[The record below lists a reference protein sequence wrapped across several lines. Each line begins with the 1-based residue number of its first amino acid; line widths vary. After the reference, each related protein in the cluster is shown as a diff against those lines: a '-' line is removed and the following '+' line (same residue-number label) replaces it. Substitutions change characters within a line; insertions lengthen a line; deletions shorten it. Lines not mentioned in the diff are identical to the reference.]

1 MTQKFANAA
10 RAYLASTVS
19 DSATT
24 VTIDGGGSLFPEITS
39 PDFSRAVL
47 QDANGI
53 EVVLITA
60 HTAGSDT
67 FTVTRGQEG
76 TTARS
81 FAAGSVFG
89 IRMTSADGDT
99 FVAKQDALVSGTNIK
114 TVNGDSLLGSG
125 NLAVSGGLEYSV
137 KTANYTAVDK
147 QGVLADTS
155 GGAFT
160 VTLPAT
166 PSAGAQ
172 VVVAD
177 AGNNWGTNNLTVGR
191 NGSTIGGLAEDLV
204 CNITGASVQFVY
216 DGTTWEVYAQI
227 GGQGGDAVTLTGTQT
242 LTNKTIAAATNNV
255 EARSAPGSTSF
266 GFRNRIINGDMRIDQ
281 RNAGASVTV
290 NAANLFFAVD
300 RFQGRGEATDGVFTI
315 QRSTTAPT
323 GFNNSL
329 LATVTTADASI
340 GASQLYFLRQN
351 IEGFNVADLGFGTA
365 AAQTV
370 TLSFVVRSSVTGT
383 FSGSLMNGAANR
395 SYPFDYTISAANT
408 WEQKTVTIAG
418 DTSGTWLTDNSIGLR
433 VFWSL
438 GAGSSMLTTAN
449 AWAAGEFIGSTGST
463 NLMTTSGATFYI
475 TGVQLEA
482 GSVATPFERRDF
494 GTELALC
501 QRYFQA
507 IPVETYSYAGATFS
521 ATDARTTIPLI
532 VSMRA
537 APTGIT
543 TTGTIQFAT
552 SVGTGTGAIAFNN
565 GTASAVTVVSSGASG
580 LPSAGGCSLLRSSSG
595 VERLQVSVEL

>member
-1 MTQKFANAA
+1 MSQIN
-10 RAYLASTVS
+10 V
-19 DSATT
+19 
-24 VTIDGGGSLFPEITS
+24 
-39 PDFSRAVL
+39 
-47 QDANGI
+47 N
-53 EVVLITA
+53 
-60 HTAGSDT
+60 
-67 FTVTRGQEG
+67 
-76 TTARS
+76 
-81 FAAGSVFG
+81 
-89 IRMTSADGDT
+89 
-99 FVAKQDALVSGTNIK
+99 NI
-114 TVNGDSLLGSG
+114 
-125 NLAVSGGLEYSV
+125 
-137 KTANYTAVDK
+137 
-147 QGVLADTS
+147 
-155 GGAFT
+155 
-160 VTLPAT
+160 
-166 PSAGAQ
+166 
-172 VVVAD
+172 
-177 AGNNWGTNNLTVGR
+177 
-191 NGSTIGGLAEDLV
+191 
-204 CNITGASVQFVY
+204 Y
-216 DGTTWEVYAQI
+216 DGNSTESAKLYGVSMRY
-227 GGQGGDAVTLTGTQT
+227 GGTGW
-242 LTNKTIAAATNNV
+242 V
-255 EARSAPGSTSF
+255 
-266 GFRNRIINGDMRIDQ
+266 NRIINGDMRIDQ

-418 DTSGTWLTDNSIGLR
+418 DTSGTWLTDNSTGLR

-482 GSVATPFERRDF
+482 GSVATPFERRPY
-494 GTELALC
+494 GTELMLC
-501 QRYFQA
+501 ERYFQQFA
-507 IPVETYSYAGATFS
+507 DRHMGLTASGSQTYTGGVSL
-521 ATDARTTIPLI
+521 TTT
-532 VSMRA
+532 MRA
-537 APTGIT
+537 TPTLASGAS
-543 TTGTIQFAT
+543 FA
-552 SVGTGTGAIAFNN
+552 VGTG
-565 GTASAVTVVSSGASG
+565 
-580 LPSAGGCSLLRSSSG
+580 SAGTPALNQNATAATSSPNFAQIWNSASNWVTATY
-595 VERLQVSVEL
+595 VEFNGGLTSEL

>member
-60 HTAGSDT
+60 HTASSDT

-177 AGNNWGTNNLTVGR
+177 AGNSWGTNNLTVGR
-191 NGSTIGGLAEDLV
+191 NSSTIGGLAEDLV

-227 GGQGGDAVTLTGTQT
+227 GGQGGTAVTLTGTQT
-242 LTNKTIAAATNNV
+242 LTNKTLTAPVITTPIVTQNVQVISTN
-255 EARSAPGSTSF
+255 
-266 GFRNRIINGDMRIDQ
+266 
-281 RNAGASVTV
+281 
-290 NAANLFFAVD
+290 
-300 RFQGRGEATDGVFTI
+300 
-315 QRSTTAPT
+315 TTA
-323 GFNNSL
+323 
-329 LATVTTADASI
+329 
-340 GASQLYFLRQN
+340 
-351 IEGFNVADLGFGTA
+351 
-365 AAQTV
+365 
-370 TLSFVVRSSVTGT
+370 VRS
-383 FSGSLMNGAANR
+383 R
-395 SYPFDYTISAANT
+395 
-408 WEQKTVTIAG
+408 
-418 DTSGTWLTDNSIGLR
+418 
-433 VFWSL
+433 
-438 GAGSSMLTTAN
+438 
-449 AWAAGEFIGSTGST
+449 
-463 NLMTTSGATFYI
+463 
-475 TGVQLEA
+475 
-482 GSVATPFERRDF
+482 
-494 GTELALC
+494 
-501 QRYFQA
+501 
-507 IPVETYSYAGATFS
+507 TYV
-521 ATDARTTIPLI
+521 L
-532 VSMRA
+532 
-537 APTGIT
+537 
-543 TTGTIQFAT
+543 
-552 SVGTGTGAIAFNN
+552 
-565 GTASAVTVVSSGASG
+565 TASLTLTLPAS
-580 LPSAGGCSLLRSSSG
+580 PSAGDWVSVQDSSG
-595 VERLQVSVEL
+595 TTTAVIGRNGSNIMSLAEDLTLDTANLAVTLVYTDATRGWVFN